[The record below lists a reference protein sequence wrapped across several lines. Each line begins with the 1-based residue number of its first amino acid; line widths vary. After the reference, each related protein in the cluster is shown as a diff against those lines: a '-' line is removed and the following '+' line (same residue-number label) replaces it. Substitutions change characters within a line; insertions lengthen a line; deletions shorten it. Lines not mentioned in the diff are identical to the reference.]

1 MKVKT
6 KVKPKE
12 KEPKLMDKRPKEV
25 FKTFP
30 LADDY
35 KHEPNS
41 NEAIPS
47 PDDVKEAKDWVDF
60 NEK

>member
-1 MKVKT
+1 MCHKT
-6 KVKPKE
+6 KCVE
-12 KEPKLMDKRPKEV
+12 K

-30 LADDY
+30 LADDGEY
-35 KHEPNS
+35 EPNS

-47 PDDVKEAKDWVDF
+47 PDDVKEVKDWVDF

>member
-1 MKVKT
+1 M
-6 KVKPKE
+6 E
-12 KEPKLMDKRPKEV
+12 K

-35 KHEPNS
+35 QREPGS

-47 PDDVKEAKDWVDF
+47 EDDVQEAKDWVDF

>member
-1 MKVKT
+1 MSHKNDLKGFDRVT
-6 KVKPKE
+6 RTNE
-12 KEPKLMDKRPKEV
+12 TTAAFR
-25 FKTFP
+25 TFP
-30 LADDY
+30 LADVY
-35 KHEPNS
+35 EVEPES